1 LDLAVRY
8 NPLAWPAVQAHETL
22 AMFSYDATEVLGSIT
37 VPALVFTGHL
47 DRLIVP
53 QTGRFMVDRLLN
65 AVLVQLKPAGHMAV
79 FERTSDSSNC

>member
-1 LDLAVRY
+1 
-8 NPLAWPAVQAHETL
+8 
-22 AMFSYDATEVLGSIT
+22 MFGYDATEVLGSIT

-65 AVLVQLKPAGHMAV
+65 GVLVQLKPAGLMAV
-79 FERTSDSSNC
+79 FERNQRVVELLSAFAEKVSPHAGSKHGSRRD